1 MAVAKLVKMTAVGVL
16 VKVVKM
22 MVVVV
27 VVNEDKIILVK
38 MGKRGKR
45 IEKESAIIV
54 HTLCS
59 SILHLRPVTT
69 YKTNI
74 CSRKMCYR
82 FCRQT
87 YRRTDRHG
95 TSSEAYEL

>member
-22 MVVVV
+22 MV

-59 SILHLRPVTT
+59 SILHLRPVTI

-87 YRRTDRHG
+87 YRRTDG
-95 TSSEAYEL
+95 QTDMT